1 MNNKKHKFLTGFTL
15 IELLV
20 VIAIIGILAAIVLV
34 SLNTARA
41 KARDTRRLGD
51 IKQFQLAMEMYY
63 GDNKTYPISDWL
75 HSNQDTWKN
84 GTNVLAVALKPYLSV
99 LPLDPKNEAGT
110 AYSGNYTYS
119 YYALSHGASGQW
131 YMMVFVLENKTHT
144 FQSQDGVRACNGTNF
159 HYGNGSNGIITV
171 GGSCVL

>member
-1 MNNKKHKFLTGFTL
+1 MFYNNKKAFTL

-41 KARDTRRLGD
+41 KARDTRRLAD
-51 IKQFQLAMEMYY
+51 IRQFQLAMEMYY
-63 GDNKTYPISDWL
+63 GDYRTYPVSGWL
-75 HSNQDTWKN
+75 HSNEASWKN
-84 GTNVLAVALKPYLSV
+84 GTNVLAVALKPYLSA

-119 YYALSHGASGQW
+119 YFASGYGGSGQW
-131 YMMVFVLENKTHT
+131 YMMNFVLENKTHP
-144 FQSQDGVRACNGTNF
+144 FQNQDGVRACDGTNF

-171 GGSCVL
+171 GGNCVL